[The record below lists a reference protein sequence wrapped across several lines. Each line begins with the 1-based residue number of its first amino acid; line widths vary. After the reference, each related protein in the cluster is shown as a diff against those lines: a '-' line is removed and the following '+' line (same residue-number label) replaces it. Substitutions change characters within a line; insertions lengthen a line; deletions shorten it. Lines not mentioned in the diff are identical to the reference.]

1 MTRWETPSVSCG
13 NSCVFWFALGPGPFF
28 CCVFAVA
35 SRGETQIWLGDLR
48 VVCRFAFFVFV
59 LVFLLELPTQFING
73 TTAFHAEFIIRLTC
87 LYLFSGPSLRAT
99 SAEPEEKK
107 TMVRWQ
113 LKQDCN
119 PCVKDAVFAT
129 FCASCTRGTSLSR
142 ILLGR

>member
-1 MTRWETPSVSCG
+1 MAILVCFGLRWALAPFSV
-13 NSCVFWFALGPGPFF
+13 
-28 CCVFAVA
+28 
-35 SRGETQIWLGDLR
+35 
-48 VVCRFAFFVFV
+48 
-59 LVFLLELPTQFING
+59 VFLLLLLVAKRKSGWGICGSSAASPFLFLFWCFCWSCPHNSLMEPLR
-73 TTAFHAEFIIRLTC
+73 FHAEFIIRLTC

>member
-1 MTRWETPSVSCG
+1 MSCG
-13 NSCVFWFALGPGPFF
+13 NSCVFWFALGLGPFF

-107 TMVRWQ
+107 QW
-113 LKQDCN
+113 
-119 PCVKDAVFAT
+119 
-129 FCASCTRGTSLSR
+129 
-142 ILLGR
+142 